1 MRKFAKIYLFSHIFI
16 PISQKTALIFAGM
29 IDIFDLIWTNVLE

>member
-1 MRKFAKIYLFSHIFI
+1 MIKFAKIYLFPRIFM

-29 IDIFDLIWTNVLE
+29 IDIFDLI